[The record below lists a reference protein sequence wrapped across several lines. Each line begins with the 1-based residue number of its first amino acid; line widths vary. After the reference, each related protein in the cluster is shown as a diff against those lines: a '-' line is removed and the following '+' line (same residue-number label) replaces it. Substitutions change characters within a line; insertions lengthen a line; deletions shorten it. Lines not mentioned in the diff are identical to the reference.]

1 MILYP
6 YRDFSITFSA
16 TDSVYGTKNFILQ
29 LNVQFIESAVKIC
42 LVSSLVVKIY
52 AYWLISAL
60 VAMCKNINYKN
71 VRTAE

>member
-16 TDSVYGTKNFILQ
+16 TDSFYWTKNFVLQ
-29 LNVQFIESAVKIC
+29 IDVEFIESAIKIC

-52 AYWLISAL
+52 AYWLILAL
-60 VAMCKNINYKN
+60 VAMCRNIYYKN
-71 VRTAE
+71 KRY